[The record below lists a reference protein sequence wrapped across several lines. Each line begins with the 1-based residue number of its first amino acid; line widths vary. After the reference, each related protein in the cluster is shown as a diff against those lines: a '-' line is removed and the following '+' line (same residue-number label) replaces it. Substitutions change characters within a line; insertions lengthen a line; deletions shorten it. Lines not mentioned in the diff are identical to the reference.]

1 MNKNRLFFILFLV
14 PIFLNAQSFKGR
26 VLDKKSNQPL
36 AFVNIGVI
44 NKDIGTV
51 SDENGNFSID
61 LLNSSVNDTIRFSMI
76 GYKNQDYRIGD
87 YKIRF
92 AKSTDLVLEQEVISL
107 KEVTIKPKEY
117 KIKIFGNET
126 KSKTAQA
133 GFTDNKLG
141 YEMGVLMHTKK
152 SAILEKVNLNIAS
165 CMYDTIFYR
174 LNIYKRQ
181 KGKGFENILKEPI
194 YIQFEKEKIKET
206 IQVDLSK
213 YGIEVEGTFLIA
225 VELVKDLGKGK
236 LHFCC
241 NFFGAPT
248 YYREVSQGQWRRV
261 PMNIGIGI
269 NVETIVEK

>member
-1 MNKNRLFFILFLV
+1 MNKLFFVLFFLT

-26 VLDKKSNQPL
+26 VVDKKNNQPL

-61 LLNSSVNDTIRFSMI
+61 LSKSSENDTIRFSMI
-76 GYKNQDYRIGD
+76 GYKNQEYRIKN

-92 AKSTDLVLEQEVISL
+92 AESTDLLLEEEIISL
-107 KEVTIKPKEY
+107 KGVTIKPKDY
-117 KIKIFGNET
+117 KKKIIGNET

-133 GFTDNKLG
+133 GFSQNKLG

-152 SAILEKVNLNIAS
+152 TAILEKVNLNIAS
-165 CMYDTIFYR
+165 STYDTIFYR
-174 LNIYKRQ
+174 LNIYKRE
-181 KGKGFENILKEPI
+181 KRESFENILKEPI

-213 YGIEVEGTFLIA
+213 YGIEVEGDFLVT
-225 VELVKDLGKGK
+225 VELVKDLGKGH
-236 LHFCC
+236 LFFSCTI
-241 NFFGAPT
+241 FGAPT
-248 YYREVSQGQWRRV
+248 FFRETSQGQWRRI

-269 NVETIVEK
+269 NVEVIVEK